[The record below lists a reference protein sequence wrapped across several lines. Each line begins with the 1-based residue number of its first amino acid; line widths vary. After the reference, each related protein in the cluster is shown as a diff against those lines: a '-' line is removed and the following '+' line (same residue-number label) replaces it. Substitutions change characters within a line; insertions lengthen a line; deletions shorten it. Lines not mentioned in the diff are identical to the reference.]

1 MRYSTELS
9 SSAQTAYA
17 QVFDLAQSAMFARAV
32 GDLPG
37 SFATKTSRGRRYH
50 YYQYREPGSKGPAK
64 QVYIGPDSERR
75 LRELVSKAKEHGPAV
90 STTEWARAAINLGC
104 EPVTTRHFR
113 IVKRLADYGLFQ
125 AGAILVGT
133 HAFLAYGNMLGVRW
147 AFHQH
152 TQDLDFAHP
161 GGHLALGLPNNLQ
174 LDLHDAI
181 SSLERGFLPL
191 NALSSG
197 LAATY
202 AARDDAALRI
212 DFLTP
217 LHRANGPQPSA
228 TLGVALQPL
237 KFMEFSLEQTEQ
249 ATIFC
254 NEGAVL
260 VNVPKPERFA
270 VHKLVVSGERS
281 GAFHTKARKDVEQA
295 AALCEFFLEH
305 RPDELL
311 AAWMDAVRR
320 GPGWRARATQ
330 GLQSLKKIAPEIG
343 EALAELAGGARA
355 TPSPSP
361 AP

>member
-1 MRYSTELS
+1 MQYSDILS

-17 QVFDLAQSAMFARAV
+17 QVFDLAQASALARTA

-37 SFATKTSRGRRYH
+37 SFATKRVRGRLYH
-50 YYQYREPGSKGPAK
+50 YYQYREPGCKGPAK
-64 QVYIGPDSERR
+64 QVYIGPDSERM
-75 LRELVSKAKEHGPAV
+75 RELIAAAKARTVAAV
-90 STTEWARAAINLGC
+90 STAEWARAAINLGC
-104 EPVTTRHFR
+104 EPVTTRHYR
-113 IVKRLADYGLFQ
+113 IVKRLADYGLFR

-147 AFHQH
+147 VSHQY

-161 GGHLALGLPNNLQ
+161 GGHLALGLPNNMQ

-181 SSLERGFLPL
+181 SSLEKGFLPI
-191 NALSSG
+191 NALKSG

-202 AARDDAALRI
+202 AAKDDAALRI

-217 LHRANGPQPSA
+217 LHRADGPQPSA
-228 TLGVALQPL
+228 ALGVALQPL

-249 ATIFC
+249 AAVFC
-254 NEGAVL
+254 NEGAIL

-270 VHKLVVSGERS
+270 VHKLIVSGERA
-281 GAFHTKARKDVEQA
+281 GAFHTKATKDIAQA
-295 AALCEFFLEH
+295 AALCEFLLEY

-311 AAWMDAVRR
+311 AAWVDATGR
-320 GPGWRARATQ
+320 GPGWRSRATQ
-330 GLQSLKKIAPEIG
+330 GLRALKRAAPDIG
-343 EALAELAGGARA
+343 EALAALIGPAQPGHEK
-355 TPSPSP
+355 PP